1 MKPTKTEALHGV
13 ELMPIKAEPID
24 IVRIIRII
32 VFVVLVITSAY
43 FAVSPLPLLALIPG
57 IAAVSYLATIWDKA
71 RTENYR
77 YMDWILTTP
86 LMLLAV
92 LMNNPDALNYVNIT
106 MVLDVIMIGCG
117 YFGIKELNKTKKLM
131 WFLLGSVI
139 FVPIAYVLLSMP
151 YEKQLAHFLI
161 GTWSVYP
168 LIWILKANY
177 VINEDATNIAYSL
190 MDVISKVGLV
200 NMINI

>member
-24 IVRIIRII
+24 IVKIIRII
-32 VFVVLVITSAY
+32 VCVILVITSAY
-43 FAVSPLPLLALIPG
+43 FALSPLPLLGLIPG
-57 IAAVSYLATIWDKA
+57 ISALSYIATLWDTA

-77 YMDWILTTP
+77 YMDWVLTTP

-106 MVLDVIMIGCG
+106 MVLNVIMIGCG
-117 YFGIKELNKTKKLM
+117 YFGIKEVNKTKKLM
-131 WFLLGSVI
+131 WFLLGTAI
-139 FVPIAYVLLSMP
+139 FIPIASVLLSMP
-151 YEKQLAHFLI
+151 YEKQLSYFLI
-161 GTWSVYP
+161 GTWTVYP

-177 VINEDATNIAYSL
+177 VIKEDATNIAYSL

>member
-24 IVRIIRII
+24 IVKIIRII
-32 VFVVLVITSAY
+32 VCVILLITSAY
-43 FAVSPLPLLALIPG
+43 FALSPLPLLGLIPG
-57 IAAVSYLATIWDKA
+57 ISALSYIATLWDTA

-77 YMDWILTTP
+77 YMDWVLTTP

-106 MVLDVIMIGCG
+106 MVLNVIMIGCG
-117 YFGIKELNKTKKLM
+117 YFGIKEVNKTKKLM
-131 WFLLGSVI
+131 WFLLGTAI
-139 FVPIAYVLLSMP
+139 FIPIASVLLSMP
-151 YEKQLAHFLI
+151 YEKQLSYFLI

-177 VINEDATNIAYSL
+177 VIKEDATNIGYSL